1 MHAHLKKIEG
11 VDSALQFCP
20 LDLFSGSKVRLEG
33 AIEGL
38 WNSWIQSNGSINNL
52 RIFSHGKKVLPS
64 DVGRHMPQMT
74 TLRRVRL

>member
-20 LDLFSGSKVRLEG
+20 LDLFSGSKVRLES

-38 WNSWIQSNGSINNL
+38 WDSWIQSNGSINNL
-52 RIFSHGKKVLPS
+52 RIFSHGKIVLPS
-64 DVGRHMPQMT
+64 DVGRHVPQMT
-74 TLRRVRL
+74 TLRRIRV